1 MRCRM
6 LNKKVLNF
14 LLNVKHTVVDDVKI
28 FADDSVVFY
37 VHPTKGEQC
46 RCGICG
52 RKAPYYDAGRG
63 ARLWRATDIGLH
75 KAEIC
80 ADSYRV
86 NCPEHGVVAAAV
98 PWARH
103 NSRYTRDFEQTAAWL
118 AMNCSKTAVSQF
130 MRMSWNSVGPVIS
143 RIRADL
149 DFCPESRFDGLEKI
163 GIDETSYRKG
173 HKYMTV
179 VVNHDTGRVV
189 WAAPGH
195 GKEVLAKFFEQLS
208 EEQCAAIRLV
218 SADGAKW
225 IASCVEE
232 YCPNAARCIDPFH
245 VVEWANE
252 ALSRV
257 RIESWHDAKKK
268 AAPEQKR
275 KPGRPPKG
283 TPAKNSA
290 ASEIKGA
297 KYALGKN
304 PEHLTA
310 NQQAK
315 LELIAKTD
323 SRLWRAYKLKE
334 ELRTVF
340 RLDRETGQEQLDHWI
355 RWAQHCRIPAFV
367 ELQRKIRRHY
377 DAILATL
384 ESGLSNARIEAV
396 NNKIKLSI
404 RMAYG
409 FRNIR
414 NMIDMIM
421 LRCSD
426 LTVPLPWK
434 W

>member
-1 MRCRM
+1 MNS
-6 LNKKVLNF
+6 NKYF
-14 LLNVKHTVVDDVKI
+14 D
-28 FADDSVVFY
+28 DDSIIFY
-37 VHPTKGEQC
+37 VHATKGHQC

-52 RKAPYYDAGRG
+52 RKSPYYDAGRG
-63 ARLWRATDIGLH
+63 YRFWRTNDIGLH
-75 KAEIC
+75 KVELC

-86 NCPEHGVVAAAV
+86 NCKEHGVVAAAV

-103 NSRYTRDFEQTAAWL
+103 KSRFTHDFEQTVAWL
-118 AMNCSKTAVSQF
+118 SLNCSKTAVSQF
-130 MRMSWNSVGPVIS
+130 MRISWNSVGPVIS
-143 RIRADL
+143 RIRQEL
-149 DFCPESRFDGLEKI
+149 DIDPKSRFNGLERI

-179 VVNHDTGRVV
+179 VVNHDTGNVIWV
-189 WAAPGH
+189 AQGH
-195 GKEVLAKFFEQLS
+195 GKEVLTKFFEELTT
-208 EEQCAAIRLV
+208 EQRASIKLV

-225 IASCVEE
+225 ISSCIKEF
-232 YCPNAARCIDPFH
+232 CPNAKRCIDPFH
-245 VVEWANE
+245 VVEWVNE
-252 ALSRV
+252 ALSQVRV
-257 RIESWHDAKKK
+257 DSWRDAKKN
-268 AAPEQKR
+268 AAPQR
-275 KPGRPPKG
+275 KNKVGRPAKG
-283 TPAKNSA
+283 TSPKDNTAQ
-290 ASEIKGA
+290 EIKGS

-304 PEHLTA
+304 PENLTE

-323 SRLWRAYKLKE
+323 NRLWRAYKLKE

-340 RLDRETGQEQLDHWI
+340 QMDEIEGEETLKHWI
-355 RWAQHCRIPAFV
+355 KWAQHCRIPAFV

-377 DAILATL
+377 DAIIATL
-384 ESGLSNARIEAV
+384 SSGLSNARIEAI

-409 FRNIR
+409 FRNIS

-426 LTVPLPWK
+426 IKVPLPWE

>member
-1 MRCRM
+1 M
-6 LNKKVLNF
+6 LNKKILNF
-14 LLNVKHTVVDDVKI
+14 LLNVKHTVVDDVKT
-28 FADDSVVFY
+28 FDDGSIVFY

-52 RKAPYYDAGRG
+52 RRAPYYDAGRG
-63 ARLWRATDIGLH
+63 SRLWRATDIGLH

-86 NCPEHGVVAAAV
+86 RCPEHGVVTAAV

-118 AMNCSKTAVSQF
+118 VMNCSKTAVSQF

-143 RIRADL
+143 RVRADL
-149 DFCPESRFDGLEKI
+149 DTCPESRFDGLEKI

-189 WAAPGH
+189 WVSPGH
-195 GKEVLAKFFEQLS
+195 GKETLSAFFELLS
-208 EEQCAAIRLV
+208 EEQRAAIRLV

-232 YCPNAARCIDPFH
+232 YCPNATRCIDPFH

-252 ALSRV
+252 ALSQL

-283 TPAKNSA
+283 TPPRDSA
-290 ASEIKGA
+290 ASEIKSS

-304 PEHLTA
+304 PENLTA
-310 NQQAK
+310 NQRAK
-315 LELIAKTD
+315 LELIARTD
-323 SRLWRAYKLKE
+323 NRLWRAYRLKE

-340 RLDRETGQEQLDHWI
+340 RLDKDAGGKQLGHWI
-355 RWAQHCRIPAFV
+355 KWAQRCRIPAFV

-409 FRNIR
+409 FRNIG

-426 LTVPLPWK
+426 LTVPLPWA

>member
-1 MRCRM
+1 M

-14 LLNVKHTVVDDVKI
+14 LLNVKHTVVDDVKV
-28 FADDSVVFY
+28 FDDDSVVFY

-63 ARLWRATDIGLH
+63 LRLWRTTDIGLH

-86 NCPEHGVVAAAV
+86 NCPEHGVVAASV

-103 NSRYTRDFEQTAAWL
+103 NSRYTLDFEQTVAWL
-118 AMNCSKTAVSQF
+118 AMNCSKAAVSQF
-130 MRMSWNSVGPVIS
+130 MRISWNSVGPVIS
-143 RIRADL
+143 RVRADL
-149 DFCPESRFDGLEKI
+149 DICPQSRFDGLEKI

-189 WAAPGH
+189 WVAPGH
-195 GKEVLAKFFEQLS
+195 GRETLTKFFGLLS
-208 EEQCAAIRLV
+208 EEQRAAIRLV

-232 YCPNAARCIDPFH
+232 FCPNAVRCIDPFH
-245 VVEWANE
+245 VVEWVNE
-252 ALSRV
+252 ALSQV
-257 RIESWHDAKKK
+257 RIDSWHDAKKN
-268 AAPEQKR
+268 AAPEPKR
-275 KPGRPPKG
+275 KRGRPPKG
-283 TPAKNSA
+283 MSPKDNT
-290 ASEIKGA
+290 ASEIKHS

-304 PEHLTA
+304 PENLTA

-323 SRLWRAYKLKE
+323 NRLWRAYKLKE

-340 RLDRETGQEQLDHWI
+340 QLDKDAGKEQLDHWI
-355 RWAQHCRIPAFV
+355 KWAQHCRIPAFV

-377 DAILATL
+377 EAIMATL
-384 ESGLSNARIEAV
+384 ENGLSNARIEAV

-409 FRNIR
+409 FRNIG
-414 NMIDMIM
+414 NMIDMVM
-421 LRCSD
+421 LRCSE
-426 LTVPLPWK
+426 LTVPLPWA

>member
-14 LLNVKHTVVDDVKI
+14 LLNVKHTVIDDVKI
-28 FADDSVVFY
+28 FDDDSIVFY
-37 VHPTKGEQC
+37 AHPTKGEQC

-63 ARLWRATDIGLH
+63 YRLWRTTDIGLH

-80 ADSYRV
+80 ANSYRV

-103 NSRYTRDFEQTAAWL
+103 NSRYTYDFEQTVAWL
-118 AMNCSKTAVSQF
+118 AMNCSKTAVSRF

-143 RIRADL
+143 RIREDL
-149 DFCPESRFDGLEKI
+149 DVCPESRFDRLEKI

-179 VVNHDTGRVV
+179 VVNHDTGRVIWV
-189 WAAPGH
+189 TPGH
-195 GKEVLAKFFEQLS
+195 GKKTLTKFFELLS
-208 EEQCAAIRLV
+208 EEQRASIRLV

-225 IASCVEE
+225 ITSCVEE
-232 YCPNAARCIDPFH
+232 FCPNAVRCIDPFH
-245 VVEWANE
+245 VVEWVNE
-252 ALSRV
+252 ALSQV
-257 RIESWHDAKKK
+257 RIDSWHDAKKN
-268 AAPEQKR
+268 AAPEPKQ
-275 KPGRPPKG
+275 KPGRPTKGSPPKDH
-283 TPAKNSA
+283 T
-290 ASEIKGA
+290 ASEIKHS

-304 PEHLTA
+304 PENLTA

-323 SRLWRAYKLKE
+323 KRLWRAYKLKE

-340 RLDRETGQEQLDHWI
+340 RLDKAAGKEQLDHWI
-355 RWAQHCRIPAFV
+355 KWAQHCRIPAFV

-409 FRNIR
+409 FRNMA

-421 LRCSD
+421 LRCSE
-426 LTVPLPWK
+426 LTVPLPWA

>member
-1 MRCRM
+1 M

-14 LLNVKHTVVDDVKI
+14 LLNVKHTVVDDVKV
-28 FADDSVVFY
+28 FDDDSVVFY

-63 ARLWRATDIGLH
+63 LRLWRTTDIGLH

-86 NCPEHGVVAAAV
+86 NCPEHGVVAASV

-103 NSRYTRDFEQTAAWL
+103 NSRFTLDFEQTVAWL
-118 AMNCSKTAVSQF
+118 AMNCSKAAVSQF
-130 MRMSWNSVGPVIS
+130 MRISWNSVGPVIS
-143 RIRADL
+143 RVRADL
-149 DFCPESRFDGLEKI
+149 DICPQSRFDGLEKI

-189 WAAPGH
+189 WVAPGH
-195 GKEVLAKFFEQLS
+195 GRETLTKFFGLLS
-208 EEQCAAIRLV
+208 EEQRAAIRLV

-232 YCPNAARCIDPFH
+232 FCPNAVRCIDPFH
-245 VVEWANE
+245 VVEWVNE
-252 ALSRV
+252 ALSQV
-257 RIESWHDAKKK
+257 RIDSWHDAKKN
-268 AAPEQKR
+268 AAPEPKR
-275 KPGRPPKG
+275 KRGRPPKG
-283 TPAKNSA
+283 MSPKDNT
-290 ASEIKGA
+290 ASEIKHS

-304 PEHLTA
+304 PENLTA

-323 SRLWRAYKLKE
+323 NRLWRAYKLKE

-340 RLDRETGQEQLDHWI
+340 QLDKDAGKEQLDHWI
-355 RWAQHCRIPAFV
+355 KWAQHCRIPAFV

-377 DAILATL
+377 EAIMATL
-384 ESGLSNARIEAV
+384 ENGLSNARIEAV

-409 FRNIR
+409 FRNIG
-414 NMIDMIM
+414 NMIDMVM
-421 LRCSD
+421 LRCSE
-426 LTVPLPWK
+426 LTVPLPWA

>member
-1 MRCRM
+1 M
-6 LNKKVLNF
+6 LMKKILNF
-14 LLNVKHTVVDDVKI
+14 LLNVKHTVIDDVKI
-28 FADDSVVFY
+28 FDDDSIVFY
-37 VHPTKGEQC
+37 VHPSKGEQC

-63 ARLWRATDIGLH
+63 PRLWRTTDIGLH

-80 ADSYRV
+80 AESYRV
-86 NCPEHGVVAAAV
+86 SCPEHGVVVASV

-103 NSRYTRDFEQTAAWL
+103 NSRYTYDFEQTASWL
-118 AMNCSKTAVSQF
+118 AMNCSKAAVSRF
-130 MRMSWNSVGPVIS
+130 MRISWNSVGPIIS
-143 RIRADL
+143 RVRADL
-149 DFCPESRFDGLEKI
+149 DLCPESRFDGLEKI

-179 VVNHDTGRVV
+179 VVNHDTGKVV
-189 WAAPGH
+189 WVAPGH
-195 GKEVLAKFFEQLS
+195 GRDTLTEFFKLLS
-208 EEQCAAIRLV
+208 EEQRAAIRLV

-232 YCPNAARCIDPFH
+232 FCPNAVRCIDPFH
-245 VVEWANE
+245 VVEWVNE
-252 ALSRV
+252 ALSQV
-257 RIESWHDAKKK
+257 RIDSWHTAKKN
-268 AAPEQKR
+268 AAPLPKR

-283 TPAKNSA
+283 TPPKDTT
-290 ASEIKGA
+290 ASEIKHS

-304 PEHLTA
+304 PENLTA

-323 SRLWRAYKLKE
+323 NRLWRAYKLKE

-340 RLDRETGQEQLDHWI
+340 RLDEDAGRKQLDHWI
-355 RWAQHCRIPAFV
+355 KWAQRSRIPAFV

-377 DAILATL
+377 GAIMATL
-384 ESGLSNARIEAV
+384 ENGLSNARIEAV

-409 FRNIR
+409 FRNIG

-421 LRCSD
+421 LRCSE
-426 LTVPLPWK
+426 LTVPLPWE

>member
-1 MRCRM
+1 M

-14 LLNVKHTVVDDVKI
+14 LLNVKHTVVDDVKV
-28 FADDSVVFY
+28 FDDDSVVFY

-63 ARLWRATDIGLH
+63 LRLWRTTDIGLH

-86 NCPEHGVVAAAV
+86 NCPEHGVVAASV

-103 NSRYTRDFEQTAAWL
+103 NSRYTLDFEQTVAWL
-118 AMNCSKTAVSQF
+118 AMNCSKAAVSQF
-130 MRMSWNSVGPVIS
+130 MRISWNSVGPVIS
-143 RIRADL
+143 RVRADL
-149 DFCPESRFDGLEKI
+149 DICPQSRFDGLEKI

-195 GKEVLAKFFEQLS
+195 GRETLTKFFGLLS
-208 EEQCAAIRLV
+208 EEQRAAIRLV

-232 YCPNAARCIDPFH
+232 FCPNAVRCIDPFH
-245 VVEWANE
+245 VVEWVNE
-252 ALSRV
+252 ALSQV
-257 RIESWHDAKKK
+257 RIDSWHDAKKN
-268 AAPEQKR
+268 AAPEPKR
-275 KPGRPPKG
+275 KRGRPPKG
-283 TPAKNSA
+283 MSPKDNT
-290 ASEIKGA
+290 ASEIKHS

-304 PEHLTA
+304 PENLTA

-323 SRLWRAYKLKE
+323 NRLWRAYKLKE

-340 RLDRETGQEQLDHWI
+340 QLDKDAGKEQLDHWI
-355 RWAQHCRIPAFV
+355 KWAQHCRIPAFV

-377 DAILATL
+377 EAIMATL
-384 ESGLSNARIEAV
+384 ENGLSNARIEAV

-409 FRNIR
+409 FRNIG
-414 NMIDMIM
+414 NMIDMVM
-421 LRCSD
+421 LRCSE
-426 LTVPLPWK
+426 LTVPLPWA

>member
-1 MRCRM
+1 M

-14 LLNVKHTVVDDVKI
+14 LLNVKHTVVDDVKV
-28 FADDSVVFY
+28 FDDDSVVFY
-37 VHPTKGEQC
+37 AHPTKGEQC

-63 ARLWRATDIGLH
+63 LRLWRTTDIGLH

-80 ADSYRV
+80 ADSCRV
-86 NCPEHGVVAAAV
+86 NCPEHGVVTASV

-103 NSRYTRDFEQTAAWL
+103 NSRYTLDFEQTVAWL
-118 AMNCSKTAVSQF
+118 AMNCSKAAVSQF
-130 MRMSWNSVGPVIS
+130 MRISWNSVGPVIS
-143 RIRADL
+143 RVRADL
-149 DFCPESRFDGLEKI
+149 DTCPESRFDGLEKI

-189 WAAPGH
+189 WVAPGH
-195 GKEVLAKFFEQLS
+195 GRETLSKFFGLLS
-208 EEQCAAIRLV
+208 EEQRCAIRLV

-232 YCPNAARCIDPFH
+232 FCPNAVRCIDPFH
-245 VVEWANE
+245 VVEWVNE
-252 ALSRV
+252 ALSQV
-257 RIESWHDAKKK
+257 RIDSWHDAKKN
-268 AAPEQKR
+268 AAPEPKR

-283 TPAKNSA
+283 TPPKDNA
-290 ASEIKGA
+290 ASEIKRS

-304 PEHLTA
+304 PENLTA
-310 NQQAK
+310 NQQAR

-323 SRLWRAYKLKE
+323 NRLWRAYRLKE

-340 RLDRETGQEQLDHWI
+340 QLDKDAGKEQLDHWI
-355 RWAQHCRIPAFV
+355 KWAQRCRIPAFV

-377 DAILATL
+377 GAVMATL
-384 ESGLSNARIEAV
+384 ENGLSNARTEAV

-409 FRNIR
+409 FRNIG
-414 NMIDMIM
+414 NMIDMVM
-421 LRCSD
+421 LRCSE
-426 LTVPLPWK
+426 LTVPLPWA